1 MVVVGANSL
10 RVTWTL
16 VPSATGYK
24 VQWKSGMETWSA
36 SRQEILTGT
45 TSTISGLMDST
56 QYTVRVIPIGRSRD
70 GLASPEI
77 MRMTLVARGTVR
89 KPGSGETLEPTN
101 PRTASSWETTEYTDS
116 VGLPLINAAA
126 GYAARTMGNPGGGG
140 ITVAVIDG
148 TIVTDH
154 PDLPGAIRV
163 ETGVARIIGHHGTR
177 VAGVVAAR
185 RNGVGM
191 HGVAY
196 NANVVNMA
204 PGGSGRGIE
213 PAFASVAGL
222 TGTYSYPGNRDTY
235 TANPAGSAH
244 IAVMSLGYPPERLDG
259 MIASRATAALRLA
272 AGRGRI
278 VVASTGNSV
287 GSEPRG
293 YPAKAFAEEGI
304 AGFAIAVTSLNETGT
319 GWDSGTNQCG
329 SVKQYCLMAPGN
341 DIYTTDG
348 RPDSTGRGYTT
359 VSGTSYSA
367 PYTAGAAAVVW
378 AAFPNKTASQI
389 VDRLLT
395 TARQIDATNCA
406 YDATTGVSA
415 KCGHGILDLGAA
427 MNPVGFTSLALPGAG
442 MVPVHHSYIDLPPGF
457 HAPTHAGLADAIV
470 YDEQMFPFLHDLNDA
485 FRVSKSP
492 ASESAMR
499 GFLSSFGEAVWMVPV
514 GQKAAVEFAPDNA
527 AFLRTRPAQ
536 DAGVVRD
543 YRLHVRP
550 LPAVR
555 LALGQG
561 FGSVG
566 ASNHFITKRTSLA
579 LFQDGLAVSP
589 FVAFTGRGPSLSMD
603 WQVDEETVIDL
614 VGKDGTNYFG
624 STRARL
630 ASVGL
635 TRRVGTGWTVG
646 MRYGGLW
653 ESGSVLGIRGQGAF
667 RGLGAGTEFFDISVE
682 SRAWEHLS
690 VFGSLSRGTTRGGS
704 GPAGSLVSGWSG
716 VRTGSVMVGAELRG
730 FWFASDRLILTA
742 AAPFRAR
749 GATVY
754 VNVPSRE
761 IADGVVRYTRHAVDV
776 TPRGRE
782 RRLQLVYEASASGGA
797 SVTVGGYLR
806 SKPEHAAAAD
816 SEVGVAAKMHL
827 RF

>member
-1 MVVVGANSL
+1 MEAGVSPNSL
-10 RVTWTL
+10 MVTWPA
-16 VPSATGYK
+16 VRGATGYK
-24 VQWKSGMETWSA
+24 VQWKSGMEAWDA
-36 SRQEILTGT
+36 SRQQIVTGT
-45 TSTISGLMDST
+45 ASTISGLLDFT
-56 QYTVRVIPIGRSRD
+56 QYTVRVIPIGRSGD
-70 GLASPEI
+70 GPASPAI
-77 MRMTLVARGTVR
+77 MRRTLVPRGTVR
-89 KPGSGETLEPTN
+89 TPGSGETLEPTN
-101 PRTASSWETTEYTDS
+101 PRTASSWETAEYLAARQ
-116 VGLPLINAAA
+116 LPLINAAE
-126 GYAARTMGNPGGGG
+126 GYAARTTGQPGGGG
-140 ITVAVIDG
+140 R
-148 TIVTDH
+148 TIAIYDSPLNSAH
-154 PDLPGAIRV
+154 PDL
-163 ETGVARIIGHHGTR
+163 TGVTQINLDRVNFGSIHGTR
-177 VAGVVAAR
+177 VIGVAAAR

-196 NANVVNMA
+196 NANIVDIA
-204 PGGSGRGIE
+204 SQGDSYAYE
-213 PAFASVAGL
+213 AAFASAAGL
-222 TGTYSYPGNRDTY
+222 TGSWMTPDGRFTY
-235 TANPAGSAH
+235 TADPAGSAH
-244 IAVMSLGYPPERLDG
+244 IIIPSPQDNTEEGRRGYLAG
-259 MIASRATAALRLA
+259 MRMM

-278 VVASTGNSV
+278 IVAATGNTTS
-287 GSEPRG
+287 SEPYG
-293 YPAKAFAEEGI
+293 YPAKGFAEEGI
-304 AGFAIAVTSLNETGT
+304 AGFAIGATALNPAGT
-319 GWDSGTNQCG
+319 GWDSRNNACG
-329 SVKQYCLMAPGN
+329 SIRRYCLMAPKFV
-341 DIYTTDG
+341 YTTEH
-348 RPDSTGRGYTT
+348 PTTLQPETDSYTDA
-359 VSGTSYSA
+359 SGTSFAA
-367 PYTAGAAAVVW
+367 PMVAGAAAVVW
-378 AAFPNKTASQI
+378 AAFPNKTARQ
-389 VDRLLT
+389 VVERLLT
-395 TARQIDATNCA
+395 TARQIDDANCN
-406 YDATTGVSA
+406 YDATTGISA
-415 KCGHGILDLGAA
+415 ACGHGLLDLGAA
-427 MNPVGFTSLALPGAG
+427 MNPVGFTSVALPGAG
-442 MVPVHHSYIDLPPGF
+442 MVPVHHSSIDLPPGF
-457 HAPTHAGLADAIV
+457 HAPAHAGLADAIV
-470 YDEQMFPFLHDLNDA
+470 YDDQMFPFLHDLNDA
-485 FRVSKSP
+485 FRVSTAP
-492 ASESAMR
+492 VSESAMR
-499 GFLSSFGEAVWMVPV
+499 GFLSSFGRAVWMVPV
-514 GQKAAVEFAPDNA
+514 GQRAAVEFAPDNA

-550 LPAVR
+550 LPAVQ

-566 ASNHFITKRTSLA
+566 ASNHFITKRTNRA

-603 WQVDEETVIDL
+603 WQVDEETVVDV

-635 TRRVGTGWTVG
+635 TRRLGRGWTVG

-704 GPAGSLVSGWSG
+704 AGPGSLVAGWSG
-716 VRTGSVMVGAELRG
+716 VRTGSVLVGVELAG
-730 FWFASDRLILTA
+730 LWGASDRLILTA

-761 IADGVVRYTRHAVDV
+761 IADGVVHFTRHAVDV
-776 TPRGRE
+776 SPRGQE
-782 RRLQLVYEASASGGA
+782 RRLQLVYEGRVGGSA